1 MSRQSE
7 WTVKLMVKSVR
18 KKTPGCTSAIG
29 DDHLACGQRG
39 QDRKGD
45 DQDIAGI
52 QQEEG
57 PGKEVRGVQSW
68 VSLGVRISISTFPR
82 RATR

>member
-1 MSRQSE
+1 MDGEADGKVGKERE
-7 WTVKLMVKSVR
+7 L
-18 KKTPGCTSAIG
+18 GCTSAIG

-52 QQEEG
+52 QQ
-57 PGKEVRGVQSW
+57 GKKAQEEVRGVQSW

>member
-1 MSRQSE
+1 MDSE
-7 WTVKLMVKSVR
+7 ADGKVSEEKEL
-18 KKTPGCTSAIG
+18 GCTSAIG

-39 QDRKGD
+39 QDREGD
-45 DQDIAGI
+45 DRDVAGI
-52 QQEEG
+52 QQ
-57 PGKEVRGVQSW
+57 GKKAQEEVRGVQSW